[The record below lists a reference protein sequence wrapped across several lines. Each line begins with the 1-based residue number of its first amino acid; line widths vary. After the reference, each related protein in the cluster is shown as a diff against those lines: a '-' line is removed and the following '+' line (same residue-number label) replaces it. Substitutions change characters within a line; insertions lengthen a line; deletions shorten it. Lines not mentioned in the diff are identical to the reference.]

1 MKSGK
6 KSLIILFSFLVL
18 INLTLSENS
27 NDDELI
33 DISSGYT
40 HVNPSD
46 RTYFYI
52 AILSTSDI
60 HGHFY
65 PDELEINGYNYT
77 QGGFDYLAK
86 YINIL
91 KQEFPERLLYLDAGD
106 LFQGGT
112 ESILSNGEIMTES
125 LNLMQCKAATFGD
138 HEFDYSREFL
148 EDKISKSTFPY
159 LATNIYDS
167 KKKTKQAF
175 GENHLT
181 SKTYIFNVTNS
192 NLYKKQT
199 KTDNSNTLPDQIKIG
214 IIGLSKGMKLNEIKG
229 EGYDDI
235 TFLSYRNE
243 LIGEAKRLREEEGCL
258 AVLLLAHIGISC
270 GTEKGM
276 NLNMF
281 TSKSEQELCDS
292 EDELYKLVISLDANT
307 IDGIIT
313 GHNHH
318 QVHHWVSDIP
328 IIASIDQGFYANILY
343 IPFKWSAAKQIY
355 ELYKTKVQI
364 EGPIPICDKIFTG
377 TKKCDVVKPSKIEEY
392 LPLVNY
398 KFHGVKIEKDNTLD
412 SIHEKYDEQFET
424 YQEQICDIVGTE
436 EILEISENGDFY
448 IGNIITEIQR
458 RITGADISLIGYDF
472 MKTYWN
478 PGKLPKY
485 KISNL
490 IPFKSNLCTFVMK
503 GIDIKRMMN
512 ILQTSGVKYFPTSGI
527 KQTISKNENGEYY
540 LSDIKLFDGY
550 KETELISEK
559 EYIVSAIEY
568 LIKDGGSY
576 FNNILKWYKPQDLN
590 CEYGDIRDIVEKYLK
605 AQKVVDVTK
614 YKDTKNPKI
623 KFIE

>member
-91 KQEFPERLLYLDAGD
+91 RQEFPERLLYLDAGD

-343 IPFKWSAAKQIY
+343 IPFKWSSAKQIY

-398 KFHGVKIEKDNTLD
+398 KFHGVKIEKDNILD

-559 EYIVSAIEY
+559 EYVVSAIEY

>member
-6 KSLIILFSFLVL
+6 KSLIFLFSFLVL

-27 NDDELI
+27 NDEELI

-91 KQEFPERLLYLDAGD
+91 RQEFPERLLYLDAGD

-112 ESILSNGEIMTES
+112 ESVISNGEIMTES
-125 LNLMQCKAATFGD
+125 LNLMQCQAATFGD

-192 NLYKKQT
+192 NIYKKQT

-229 EGYDDI
+229 EGYEDI

-243 LIGEAKRLREEEGCL
+243 LIEEAKRLREEEGCL

-276 NLNMF
+276 DLNMF

-364 EGPIPICDKIFTG
+364 EGPLPICDKIFTG

-412 SIHEKYDEQFET
+412 SIHEKYDEQYET

-458 RITGADISLIGYDF
+458 RITGADISLIGLDF

-503 GIDIKRMMN
+503 GIEIKRMMN
-512 ILQTSGVKYFPTSGI
+512 ILQTSSVKYFPTSGI
-527 KQTISKNENGEYY
+527 KQTISKNEKGEYY

-550 KETELISEK
+550 KESELISEK
-559 EYIVSAIEY
+559 EYVVSAIEY

-590 CEYGDIRDIVEKYLK
+590 CEYGDIRDIIEKYLK

>member
-1 MKSGK
+1 
-6 KSLIILFSFLVL
+6 
-18 INLTLSENS
+18 
-27 NDDELI
+27 
-33 DISSGYT
+33 
-40 HVNPSD
+40 
-46 RTYFYI
+46 
-52 AILSTSDI
+52 
-60 HGHFY
+60 
-65 PDELEINGYNYT
+65 
-77 QGGFDYLAK
+77 
-86 YINIL
+86 
-91 KQEFPERLLYLDAGD
+91 
-106 LFQGGT
+106 
-112 ESILSNGEIMTES
+112 MTES

-343 IPFKWSAAKQIY
+343 IPFKWSSAKQIY

-559 EYIVSAIEY
+559 EYVVSAIEY

>member
-27 NDDELI
+27 NDEELI

-91 KQEFPERLLYLDAGD
+91 RQEFPERLLYLDAGD

-343 IPFKWSAAKQIY
+343 IPFKWSSAKQIY

-364 EGPIPICDKIFTG
+364 EGPIPICNKIFTG

-559 EYIVSAIEY
+559 EYAVSAIEY

>member
-18 INLTLSENS
+18 INLSLSENS

-91 KQEFPERLLYLDAGD
+91 RQEFPERLLYLDAGD

-343 IPFKWSAAKQIY
+343 IPFKWSSAKQIY

-436 EILEISENGDFY
+436 DILEISENGDFY

-559 EYIVSAIEY
+559 EYVVSAIEY

-614 YKDTKNPKI
+614 YKDTKNPKV

>member
-65 PDELEINGYNYT
+65 PDELEINGHNYT

-91 KQEFPERLLYLDAGD
+91 RQEFPERLLYLDAGD

-364 EGPIPICDKIFTG
+364 EGPLPICDKIFTG

-448 IGNIITEIQR
+448 IGNIITEIQK

-559 EYIVSAIEY
+559 EYVVSAIEY

>member
-65 PDELEINGYNYT
+65 PDELEIKGHNYT

-91 KQEFPERLLYLDAGD
+91 RQEFPERLLYLDAGD

-343 IPFKWSAAKQIY
+343 IPFKWSSAKQIY

-364 EGPIPICDKIFTG
+364 EGPLPICDKIFTG

-559 EYIVSAIEY
+559 EYVVSAIEY

>member
-91 KQEFPERLLYLDAGD
+91 RQEFPERLLYLDAGD

-125 LNLMQCKAATFGD
+125 INLMQCKAATFGD

-343 IPFKWSAAKQIY
+343 IPFKWSSAKQIY

-559 EYIVSAIEY
+559 EYVVSAIEY

>member
-27 NDDELI
+27 NDEELI

-65 PDELEINGYNYT
+65 PDELEIKGHNYT

-91 KQEFPERLLYLDAGD
+91 RQEFPERLLYLDAGD

-398 KFHGVKIEKDNTLD
+398 KFHGVKIEKDNILD

-458 RITGADISLIGYDF
+458 RITGADVSLIGYDF

-559 EYIVSAIEY
+559 EYVVSAIEY

-605 AQKVVDVTK
+605 AQKVIDVTK

>member
-6 KSLIILFSFLVL
+6 KSLIFLFSFLVL
-18 INLTLSENS
+18 LNLTLSENS

-65 PDELEINGYNYT
+65 PDELEINGHNYT

-91 KQEFPERLLYLDAGD
+91 RQEFPERLLYLDAGD

-364 EGPIPICDKIFTG
+364 EGPLPICDKIFTG
-377 TKKCDVVKPSKIEEY
+377 TKKCDVVKPSNIEEY

-559 EYIVSAIEY
+559 EYVVSAIEY

>member
-1 MKSGK
+1 
-6 KSLIILFSFLVL
+6 
-18 INLTLSENS
+18 
-27 NDDELI
+27 
-33 DISSGYT
+33 
-40 HVNPSD
+40 
-46 RTYFYI
+46 
-52 AILSTSDI
+52 
-60 HGHFY
+60 
-65 PDELEINGYNYT
+65 
-77 QGGFDYLAK
+77 
-86 YINIL
+86 
-91 KQEFPERLLYLDAGD
+91 
-106 LFQGGT
+106 
-112 ESILSNGEIMTES
+112 
-125 LNLMQCKAATFGD
+125 
-138 HEFDYSREFL
+138 
-148 EDKISKSTFPY
+148 
-159 LATNIYDS
+159 
-167 KKKTKQAF
+167 
-175 GENHLT
+175 
-181 SKTYIFNVTNS
+181 
-192 NLYKKQT
+192 
-199 KTDNSNTLPDQIKIG
+199 
-214 IIGLSKGMKLNEIKG
+214 MKLNEIKG
-229 EGYDDI
+229 EGYEDI

-243 LIGEAKRLREEEGCL
+243 LIEEAKRLREEEGCL

-276 NLNMF
+276 DLNMF

-364 EGPIPICDKIFTG
+364 EGPLPICDKIFTG

-412 SIHEKYDEQFET
+412 SIHEKYDEQYET

-472 MKTYWN
+472 MQTYWN

-503 GIDIKRMMN
+503 GIEIKRMMN
-512 ILQTSGVKYFPTSGI
+512 ILQTSSVKYFPTSGI
-527 KQTISKNENGEYY
+527 KQTISKNEKGEYY

-550 KETELISEK
+550 KESELISEK
-559 EYIVSAIEY
+559 EYVVSAIEY

-590 CEYGDIRDIVEKYLK
+590 CEYGDIRDIIEKYLK
-605 AQKVVDVTK
+605 AQKMVDVTK

>member
-27 NDDELI
+27 NDEELI

-91 KQEFPERLLYLDAGD
+91 RQEFPERLLYLDAGD

-436 EILEISENGDFY
+436 DILEISENGDFY

-490 IPFKSNLCTFVMK
+490 IPFKSNLCTFMMK

-559 EYIVSAIEY
+559 EYVVSAIEY

>member
-65 PDELEINGYNYT
+65 SDELEINGYNYT

-91 KQEFPERLLYLDAGD
+91 RQEFPERLLYLDAGD

-343 IPFKWSAAKQIY
+343 IPFKWSSAKQIY

-398 KFHGVKIEKDNTLD
+398 KFHGVKIEKDNILD

-559 EYIVSAIEY
+559 EYVVSAIEY